1 MTNSTL
7 WHAQPAAEYMAGLPI
22 GTGRLAAMVLGTLDP
37 ERVALNHEWLWR
49 GPNRCRDTQ
58 PAASHLPEARRLLLA
73 GQYPEGALLANQA
86 FGGTGGVSGQPNR
99 VDPYQPAGDLRF
111 QLAHGEARNYRRVLD
126 LDRALAVV
134 EYDADG
140 AHFRREYLAH
150 LVHDLIVVRITA
162 DRPFDG
168 AFWLSRIDD
177 PECLLRFETAA
188 DSLVMD
194 GQFQDGIGFRVQ
206 ARLAARGGSLE
217 ADGQRVNAR
226 GAREVLIAVD
236 VGTSAK
242 CEAPAAECARHRLPH
257 TDWDRLLAG
266 HATRCG
272 DLLGGLSLDVQAP
285 DFPEP
290 TDERLRLARAG
301 RADPGLP
308 ALYFAYGRYL
318 MLASAA
324 NADLPPN
331 LQGKWNEELH
341 PPWEADYHHD
351 VNLQMAYWPAEAGRL
366 TFATEALF
374 RHIERFVPHAR
385 KAARDLYGCDG
396 VWYPIQTDAWGRS
409 TPESYG
415 WAVWI
420 GAAAWLAQHLWWG
433 YEYGQDLSFLR
444 ERAYPF
450 LKEVAAFYET
460 YLIEDGQ
467 GRLQVVPSQSPE
479 NRFAGGGDLPVSLGV
494 SASMDIQLIQESL
507 GHAIR
512 AAELLGADADKRAA
526 WRSIL
531 DRLPPLQVGRHGQL
545 QEWNEDF
552 EEVEPG
558 HRHFS
563 HLYGLYPGD
572 LFDPQATPEL
582 WRAARASLERRL
594 AHRGGHTGWS
604 RSWVACLYARLG
616 EPEAAWDH
624 LNHLILDF
632 ATDSLLDLHPPRIFQ
647 IDGNFGGTAAVL
659 EMLLQSYGEVLHFL
673 PALPA
678 AWPDGNVRGL
688 RGRGG
693 YTVGLAWRGGRLA
706 RAEVTCCVDR
716 ACSIQ
721 ASAAWTVTGPDGA
734 AVPAR
739 WDGRRLWFDIQA
751 GQTFLIRPDEPGL
764 S

>member
-1 MTNSTL
+1 MTNQRL
-7 WHAQPAAEYMAGLPI
+7 WYASPAAEYMAGLPI
-22 GTGRLAAMVLGTLDP
+22 GTGRLAAMVLGTIDP

-49 GPNRCRDTQ
+49 GVNRSRDTQ
-58 PAASHLPEARRLLLA
+58 PAAHALPEVRRLLLA
-73 GQYPEGALLANQA
+73 GQYAEGARLANQA
-86 FGGTGGVSGQPNR
+86 FGGMGGVSGQPNR
-99 VDPYQPAGDLRF
+99 VDPYQPAGDLHFR
-111 QLAHGEARNYRRVLD
+111 LAHGAAVNYRRELD
-126 LDRALAVV
+126 IERAIAVV

-150 LVHDLIVVRITA
+150 LSRDLILVRITA

-177 PECLLRFETAA
+177 PGCLLRFETTSAA
-188 DSLVMD
+188 LVMD

-217 ADGQRVNAR
+217 VDGQRIQAR

-242 CEAPAAECARHRLPH
+242 CEAPAAECARHILPH
-257 TDWDRLLAG
+257 ADWARLRDEHTA
-266 HATRCG
+266 RCRE
-272 DLLGGLSLDVQAP
+272 LLGGLALDLDAP
-285 DFPEP
+285 DSDEP
-290 TDERLRLARAG
+290 TDARLRLARAG
-301 RADPGLP
+301 QPDPGLP

-324 NADLPPN
+324 TADLPPN
-331 LQGKWNEELH
+331 LQGKWNEDLR

-351 VNLQMAYWPAEAGRL
+351 VNLQMAYWPAEAGNL

-409 TPESYG
+409 TPESCG

-420 GAAAWLAQHLWWG
+420 GAAAWLAQHLP
-433 YEYGQDLSFLR
+433 FLR

-460 YLIEDGQ
+460 YLVEDSRG
-467 GRLQVVPSQSPE
+467 GLQVVPSQSPE

-494 SASMDIQLIQESL
+494 SASMDLELIQESL

-512 AAELLGADADKRAA
+512 AAELLGVDADKRAA

-545 QEWNEDF
+545 QEWNTDF

-582 WRAARASLERRL
+582 WKAARASLERRL
-594 AHRGGHTGWS
+594 AHQGGHTGWS
-604 RSWVACLYARLG
+604 RSWVACFYARLG
-616 EPEAAWDH
+616 EPQAAWEH

-659 EMLLQSYGEVLHFL
+659 EMLLHSYGEELHFL

-678 AWPDGNVRGL
+678 AWPAGRVTGL

-693 YTVGLAWRGGRLA
+693 YTVNLAWRDGQLT
-706 RAEVTCCVDR
+706 RAEVTCRVDR
-716 ACSIQ
+716 VCAVQ
-721 ASAAWTVTGPDGA
+721 AGAGQYTVTGPAGES
-734 AVPAR
+734 VPAR
-739 WDGRRLWFDIQA
+739 QDGRRQCFDVKA
-751 GQTFLIRPDEPGL
+751 GQTYVILPAADEK
-764 S
+764 